1 MSEGGME
8 VEELWEE
15 IIGEKNIRMKVITD
29 SRTRA
34 SALQSAS
41 EMISR
46 SPRIDIAVIK
56 MIKKEKIGVKE
67 WVSTDK

>member
-1 MSEGGME
+1 ME